1 MRYAYPCD
9 IRVDTYEEEGFVVTF
24 PDVKGAIT
32 GGDTYAEAKF
42 QAHDCL
48 TAALRG
54 YIRCDED
61 MPLPS
66 KVKKGQE
73 LIPVPPL
80 VAAKMSIYTAMRRQG
95 ISNAAL
101 AQQLDLSEAAVK
113 KLVHPD
119 FLTPWSQIDRA
130 RELLGC
136 CRLVVEDL
144 AA

>member
-1 MRYAYPCD
+1 MRYAYPCKIKPSSD
-9 IRVDTYEEEGFVVTF
+9 GGYSVRF
-24 PDVKGAIT
+24 PDVYGANT

-61 MPLPS
+61 LPIPS

-73 LIPVPPL
+73 LIPVPAL
-80 VAAKMSIYTAMRRQG
+80 AAAKLSVYTAMRQQG

-101 AQQLDLSEAAVK
+101 AQQLGLSEAAVK

-119 FLTPWSQIDRA
+119 FLTPWSQVSRA
-130 RELLGC
+130 MELLG

>member
-1 MRYAYPCD
+1 MRYAYPCKIKPSSD
-9 IRVDTYEEEGFVVTF
+9 GGYSVSF
-24 PDVKGAIT
+24 PDVYGANT

-61 MPLPS
+61 MPIPS

-73 LIPVPPL
+73 LIPVPAL

-101 AQQLDLSEAAVK
+101 AQQLGLQEASVK

-119 FLTPWSQIDRA
+119 CLTPWSQLDRA

>member
-1 MRYAYPCD
+1 MRYAYPCKIKPGSD
-9 IRVDTYEEEGFVVTF
+9 GGYPVYF
-24 PDVKGAIT
+24 PDVYGANT

-42 QAHDCL
+42 QAHDGL
-48 TAALRG
+48 VAALG
-54 YIRCDED
+54 AYIRCNED
-61 MPLPS
+61 LPLPS
-66 KVKKGQE
+66 KVKQGQE
-73 LIPVPPL
+73 LITVPPL

-101 AQQLDLSEAAVK
+101 AQQLGLQEASVK

-119 FLTPWSQIDRA
+119 CLTPWSQIDRA
-130 RELLGC
+130 MELLGC

>member
-1 MRYAYPCD
+1 MRYAYPCKIKQGSD
-9 IRVDTYEEEGFVVTF
+9 GGYSVRF
-24 PDVKGAIT
+24 PDVYGANT

-48 TAALRG
+48 VAALRG
-54 YIRCDED
+54 YLYHDWD
-61 MPLPS
+61 FPLPS

-73 LIPVPPL
+73 LIPVPAL
-80 VAAKMSIYTAMRRQG
+80 VAAKMSVYTAMRQQG

-101 AQQLDLSEAAVK
+101 AQQLGLSEAAVK

-119 FLTPWSQIDRA
+119 FLTPWSQLDRA

>member
-1 MRYAYPCD
+1 MY
-9 IRVDTYEEEGFVVTF
+9 
-24 PDVKGAIT
+24 GANT

-48 TAALRG
+48 VAALRG
-54 YIRCDED
+54 YLYHDWD
-61 MPLPS
+61 FPLPS

-73 LIPVPPL
+73 LIPVPAL
-80 VAAKMSIYTAMRRQG
+80 VAAKMSIYTAMRQQG

-101 AQQLDLSEAAVK
+101 AQQLGLQEASVK

-119 FLTPWSQIDRA
+119 FLTPWSQLDRA
-130 RELLGC
+130 MELLGC

>member
-1 MRYAYPCD
+1 MRYAYPCKIKPSSD
-9 IRVDTYEEEGFVVTF
+9 GGYSVSF
-24 PDVKGAIT
+24 PDVYGANT

-61 MPLPS
+61 MPIPS
-66 KVKKGQE
+66 KVKQGQE

-101 AQQLDLSEAAVK
+101 AQQLGLQEASVK

-130 RELLGC
+130 MELLGC

>member
-1 MRYAYPCD
+1 MRYAYPCKIKPSSD
-9 IRVDTYEEEGFVVTF
+9 GGYSVRF
-24 PDVKGAIT
+24 PDVYGANT

-48 TAALRG
+48 VAALRG
-54 YIRCDED
+54 YLYRDWD
-61 MPLPS
+61 LPLPS

-80 VAAKMSIYTAMRRQG
+80 VAAKMSIYTAMRQQG
-95 ISNAAL
+95 LSNAAL
-101 AQQLDLSEAAVK
+101 AQQLGLSEAAVK

-119 FLTPWSQIDRA
+119 FLTPWSQVSRA
-130 RELLGC
+130 MDLLG

>member
-9 IRVDTYEEEGFVVTF
+9 IKVDSYEEEGFVVTF
-24 PDVKGAIT
+24 PDVKGAVT

-48 TAALRG
+48 VAALRG
-54 YIRCDED
+54 YLYHDWE
-61 MPLPS
+61 LPIPG
-66 KVKKGQE
+66 KVKQGQE
-73 LIPVPPL
+73 LIPVPAL
-80 VAAKMSIYTAMRRQG
+80 AAAKLSIYTALRRQG
-95 ISNAAL
+95 VSKAEL
-101 AQQLDLSEAAVK
+101 AERLGLSEAAVK

-119 FLTPWSQIDRA
+119 YLTPWSQVNRA
-130 RELLGC
+130 LELLG

>member
-9 IRVDTYEEEGFVVTF
+9 IKVDTYEEEGFVVTF
-24 PDVKGAIT
+24 PDVKGAVT

-48 TAALRG
+48 VAALRG
-54 YIRCDED
+54 YLYHDWEL
-61 MPLPS
+61 PLPS

-73 LIPVPPL
+73 LIPVPAL
-80 VAAKMSIYTAMRRQG
+80 AAAKLSIYTALRRQG
-95 ISNAAL
+95 VSKAEL
-101 AQQLDLSEAAVK
+101 AQQLGLSEAAVK

-119 FLTPWSQIDRA
+119 YLTPWSQMSRA
-130 RELLGC
+130 LELLG

>member
-1 MRYAYPCD
+1 MRYAYPCKIKPSSD
-9 IRVDTYEEEGFVVTF
+9 GGYSVRF
-24 PDVKGAIT
+24 PDVYGANT

-61 MPLPS
+61 MPIPS

-101 AQQLDLSEAAVK
+101 AQQLGLQEASIK

-119 FLTPWSQIDRA
+119 CLTPWSQLDRA
-130 RELLGC
+130 MELLGC

>member
-1 MRYAYPCD
+1 MRYAYPCKIKQGSD
-9 IRVDTYEEEGFVVTF
+9 SGYSVRF
-24 PDVKGAIT
+24 PDVYGANT

-48 TAALRG
+48 VAALRG
-54 YIRCDED
+54 YLYRDWD
-61 MPLPS
+61 LPLPS

-73 LIPVPPL
+73 LIPVPAL

-95 ISNAAL
+95 LSNAAL
-101 AQQLDLSEAAVK
+101 AQQLGLSEAAVK

-119 FLTPWSQIDRA
+119 FLTPWSQLDRA

>member
-1 MRYAYPCD
+1 MRYAYPCKIKPSSD
-9 IRVDTYEEEGFVVTF
+9 GGYSVRF
-24 PDVKGAIT
+24 PDVYGANT

-54 YIRCDED
+54 YIRCNED
-61 MPLPS
+61 LPLPS

-73 LIPVPPL
+73 LIPVPAL
-80 VAAKMSIYTAMRRQG
+80 AAAKLSVYTAMRQQG

-101 AQQLDLSEAAVK
+101 AQQLGLSEAAVK

-119 FLTPWSQIDRA
+119 FLTPWSQVSRA
-130 RELLGC
+130 MELLG

>member
-1 MRYAYPCD
+1 MRYAYPCKIKPSSD
-9 IRVDTYEEEGFVVTF
+9 GGYSVPF
-24 PDVKGAIT
+24 PDVYGANT

-48 TAALRG
+48 VAALRG
-54 YIRCDED
+54 YLYHDWDLPI
-61 MPLPS
+61 PS

-80 VAAKMSIYTAMRRQG
+80 VAAKMSIYTAMRQQG
-95 ISNAAL
+95 LSNAAL
-101 AQQLDLSEAAVK
+101 AQQLGLPEAAVK

-119 FLTPWSQIDRA
+119 FLTPWSKIDRA

>member
-1 MRYAYPCD
+1 MRYAYPCKIKPSSD
-9 IRVDTYEEEGFVVTF
+9 GGYSVRF
-24 PDVKGAIT
+24 PDVYGANT

-61 MPLPS
+61 MPIPS

-73 LIPVPPL
+73 LIPVSPL
-80 VAAKMSIYTAMRRQG
+80 VAAKMSIYTAMRQQG
-95 ISNAAL
+95 LSNAEL
-101 AQQLDLSEAAVK
+101 AQQLGLSEAAVK

-119 FLTPWSQIDRA
+119 FLTPWSQLDRA

>member
-1 MRYAYPCD
+1 MRYAYPCKIKPSSD
-9 IRVDTYEEEGFVVTF
+9 GGYSVRF
-24 PDVKGAIT
+24 PDVYGANT

-48 TAALRG
+48 VAALG
-54 YIRCDED
+54 AYIRCNED
-61 MPLPS
+61 LPLPS

-73 LIPVPPL
+73 LIPVPAL
-80 VAAKMSIYTAMRRQG
+80 AAAKLSVYTAMRQQG

-101 AQQLDLSEAAVK
+101 AQQLGLSEAAVT

-119 FLTPWSQIDRA
+119 FLTPWSKIDRA

>member
-1 MRYAYPCD
+1 MRYAYPCKIKQGSD
-9 IRVDTYEEEGFVVTF
+9 GGYPVYF
-24 PDVKGAIT
+24 PDVYGANT

-61 MPLPS
+61 LPLPS

>member
-1 MRYAYPCD
+1 MRYAYPCKIKQGSD
-9 IRVDTYEEEGFVVTF
+9 GGYSVSF
-24 PDVKGAIT
+24 PDVYGANT

-48 TAALRG
+48 VAALRG
-54 YIRCDED
+54 YLYRDWD
-61 MPLPS
+61 LPLPS
-66 KVKKGQE
+66 KVKKWQE

-101 AQQLDLSEAAVK
+101 AQQLGLSEAAVK

-119 FLTPWSQIDRA
+119 FLTPWSQLDRA

-144 AA
+144 TA

>member
-1 MRYAYPCD
+1 MRYAYPCKIKPSSD
-9 IRVDTYEEEGFVVTF
+9 GGYSVRF
-24 PDVKGAIT
+24 PDVYGANT

-61 MPLPS
+61 LPLPS

-80 VAAKMSIYTAMRRQG
+80 VAAKMSVYTAMRQQG

-101 AQQLDLSEAAVK
+101 AQQLGLSEAAVK

-119 FLTPWSQIDRA
+119 FLTPWSQLDRA

>member
-1 MRYAYPCD
+1 MRYAYPCKIKPSSD
-9 IRVDTYEEEGFVVTF
+9 GGYSVRF
-24 PDVKGAIT
+24 PDVYGANT

-54 YIRCDED
+54 YIRCNED

-80 VAAKMSIYTAMRRQG
+80 VAAKMSVYTAMRQQG

-101 AQQLDLSEAAVK
+101 AQQLGLQEASVK

-119 FLTPWSQIDRA
+119 FLTPWSQLDRA